1 MISEEEIAEGPDGAQ
16 EMYDQQQIL
25 QSRMA

>member
-1 MISEEEIAEGPDGAQ
+1 MISEEEMIQAPDGAQ
-16 EMYDQQQIL
+16 EMYEQQAML